1 MFEALS
7 VTQWVVKRGQWPIW
21 SRAICLRTGLFY
33 QRERILEK
41 LIRIA
46 VRRRTS
52 LIVDLAIA
60 RGPPLELAP
69 GAVKDVHV
77 LQARAP
83 LAVPG

>member
-1 MFEALS
+1 
-7 VTQWVVKRGQWPIW
+7 
-21 SRAICLRTGLFY
+21 
-33 QRERILEK
+33 QREWILEK

-52 LIVDLAIA
+52 LTVDLAIA

-77 LQARAP
+77 LQVRAP
-83 LAVPG
+83 LAAPG

>member
-1 MFEALS
+1 MATPKEDFAF
-7 VTQWVVKRGQWPIW
+7 VIDQAARKGW
-21 SRAICLRTGLFY
+21 
-33 QRERILEK
+33 
-41 LIRIA
+41 
-46 VRRRTS
+46 
-52 LIVDLAIA
+52 IVDLAIA